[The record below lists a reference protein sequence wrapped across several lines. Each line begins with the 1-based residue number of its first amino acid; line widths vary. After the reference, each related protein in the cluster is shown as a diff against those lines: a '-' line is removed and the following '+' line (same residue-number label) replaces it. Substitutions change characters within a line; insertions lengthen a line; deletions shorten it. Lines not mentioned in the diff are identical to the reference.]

1 MLLVIYK
8 VITLVNP
15 SLNDFYMI
23 FKLSTLVNQV
33 GEQSTGKAWIIPV
46 IHLQLTE
53 SVAGKGG
60 RKGEKNIS
68 LIVPFQTPESS

>member
-33 GEQSTGKAWIIPV
+33 GEQSTGKA
-46 IHLQLTE
+46 
-53 SVAGKGG
+53 
-60 RKGEKNIS
+60 
-68 LIVPFQTPESS
+68 